1 MKPAFKPSHGTLVGA
16 GLLLMLTG
24 CANRLT
30 AQQQMWLAQG
40 QERYEHEDYARAI
53 DQLNRFLGQVREGP
67 EYAQALYLRGISN
80 AKAGHRAQAYAD
92 LHGCVAT
99 PSDFEAVWRAYVVLG
114 TLYFEDRQW
123 ERAAQSLRAAADRMS
138 AEPPKDAVLYR
149 IGLCYERT
157 GRWPEARGLYAEVA
171 GSYPDGGHAQA
182 AWRRWQL
189 NADHFAVQCGAFR
202 VEDNAET
209 LRANLKRKGLEA
221 YVRRAV
227 QGRTALYIVLVG
239 RYVDYDQ
246 ALSHLA
252 MVRQFVSDAVLW
264 P

>member
-1 MKPAFKPSHGTLVGA
+1 MKPAFKPFCGRVVSAV
-16 GLLLMLTG
+16 LLLMLTG

-30 AQQQMWLAQG
+30 AQQKTWLAEG
-40 QERYEHEDYARAI
+40 QERYEHEDYAQAI
-53 DQLNRFLGQVREGP
+53 DKLNRFLGEVREGP
-67 EYAQALYLRGISN
+67 EYAQALYLRGMSN
-80 AKAGHRAQAYAD
+80 AKAGRRAQAYAD
-92 LHGCVAT
+92 LHSCVAI
-99 PSDFEAVWRAYVVLG
+99 PSDAEAVWRAYVVLG

-123 ERAAQSLRAAADRMS
+123 EPAAQSLRAAAERMS

-149 IGLCYERT
+149 LGLCYERT
-157 GRWPEARGLYAEVA
+157 GRWPEARALYAEVA
-171 GSYPDGGHAQA
+171 GSYPGGGYAQG

-189 NADHFAVQCGAFR
+189 NADYFAVQCGVFR

-221 YVRRAV
+221 YVSRAV
-227 QGRTALYIVLVG
+227 QGHTTLYVVLVG

-252 MVRQFVSDAVLW
+252 MVRQFVADAVLW